1 MHRQIH
7 KSRHIYVL
15 IVTSIIFTLG
25 VLIGAQFEQFRIEK
39 IQEDISQETTRYQ
52 EIQSEIDYINFLLE
66 NREVTSSTCG
76 ILKDSFLTSV
86 EKLDDSVFALENYES
101 TATFRLEDYNSL
113 KNQFFNLQARY
124 YTLSENINIVCP
136 NSFNTI
142 LYFYADAQ
150 ECPECEDQGVIL
162 DHIKKKYRDDVMIY
176 SFNTQSSTNI
186 VELLKS
192 SNGVDTPQTPSL
204 IINQNTT
211 LSFSSIN
218 AIEEE
223 LRIN

>member
-15 IVTSIIFTLG
+15 IVTIIIFSLG

-39 IQEDISQETTRYQ
+39 IQENFSQETTRYQ
-52 EIQSEIDYINFLLE
+52 EIQSEIDYINFILKS
-66 NREVTSSTCG
+66 RDVTPVTCG
-76 ILKDSFLTSV
+76 ILKDSFLTSI

-124 YTLSENINIVCP
+124 YTLSENINVACP

-142 LYFYADAQ
+142 LYFYADAE
-150 ECPECEDQGVIL
+150 ECPECEDQGIIL
-162 DHIKKKYRDDVMIY
+162 DHIKKKYTDDVMIF
-176 SFNTQSSTNI
+176 SFNTQGSTNI
-186 VELLKS
+186 IELLKL
-192 SNGVDTPQTPSL
+192 SNGVETSQTPII

-211 LSFSSIN
+211 LSFSDIS
-218 AIEEE
+218 AVEDE
-223 LRIN
+223 LKIS